1 MIGITDLGSLVLQK
15 GIQGY
20 VHQIRDRA
28 RALPYRFPFTAG
40 DRREHFSAAF
50 APRLGGCARPDLHT
64 AEQRNGHLQ
73 PTGDDDTATHDRDG
87 LNGLRTMCLGDEPR
101 GDGGQSVADGAADPL
116 LPTTARFGRLYLV
129 TITWNTGQTST
140 LTLNRVTN
148 VAGAVITVTQTG
160 TVTGGLFS
168 GDTVVMTATAPS
180 TDVLN
185 CTLGLGTVSS
195 TYSTVVLEITS
206 A

>member
-1 MIGITDLGSLVLQK
+1 MSIKFGIV
-15 GIQGY
+15 
-20 VHQIRDRA
+20 RA
-28 RALPYRFPFTAG
+28 RCRIGFLSLPVIAASTFLLPSPHASAGAL
-40 DRREHFSAAF
+40 
-50 APRLGGCARPDLHT
+50 DLT
-64 AEQRNGHLQ
+64 CTPPSSETVTYN
-73 PTGDDDTATHDRDG
+73 PPV
-87 LNGLRTMCLGDEPR
+87 TMTP
-101 GDGGQSVADGAADPL
+101 Q
-116 LPTTARFGRLYLV
+116 PTTATVSTVFGPCVSATNPAVTAGSRSLTAPLTRSCLQLLDSGGPYLV